1 MPETARSLSDSMKNL
16 GGFLT
21 VKQIRALPEEA
32 AFAAA
37 APARLWY
44 LAGSKTSYRPFGPNV

>member
-1 MPETARSLSDSMKNL
+1 MKDLGCVFTVKRIKASPEETA
-16 GGFLT
+16 F
-21 VKQIRALPEEA
+21 EA
-32 AFAAA
+32 T